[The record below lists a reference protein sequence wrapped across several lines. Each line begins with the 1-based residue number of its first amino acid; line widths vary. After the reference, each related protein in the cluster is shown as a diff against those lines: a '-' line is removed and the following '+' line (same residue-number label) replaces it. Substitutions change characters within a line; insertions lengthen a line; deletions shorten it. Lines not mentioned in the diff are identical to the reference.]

1 MMRTSILRT
10 GRLTT
15 RDTARIARLTA
26 AQIQTSRRSFSST
39 QRTVCA
45 SCATFGDQSCTRHN
59 PNSRASAGNIITS
72 FNTTNSLGKTAKY
85 ATEASPI
92 IPKEQW
98 AQVLEQ
104 KGGCEWLPIRRVV
117 SRG

>member
-1 MMRTSILRT
+1 MMLTSILRT

-15 RDTARIARLTA
+15 RNTISITRLAA
-26 AQIQTSRRSFSST
+26 AQIQTSRRNFSST

-45 SCATFGDQSCTRHN
+45 SCETSGGQSCARHN

-72 FNTTNSLGKTAKY
+72 FNTTNSLGKTATY

-92 IPKEQW
+92 IPNEQW

-104 KGGCEWLPIRRVV
+104 KGGSKSFSVRRVV
-117 SRG
+117 S